1 MSFKIDIDIDS
12 GIPVYI
18 QLGEQIRILIRNGSL
33 KAGDIMPTTRG
44 LAVQLG
50 INVNTVARVY
60 RDLQAS
66 GHLSLK
72 RGIGTFVSE
81 GVEEPMEKKQYEML
95 EKKVAQIIKI
105 SKDAGISP
113 AELAQLITTKWK
125 EDGNVSR

>member
-1 MSFKIDIDIDS
+1 MNLDMDS

-33 KAGDIMPTTRG
+33 KAGDLMPTTRS

-60 RDLQAS
+60 RDLQSS
-66 GHLSLK
+66 GHLCLK
-72 RGIGTFVSE
+72 RGVGTFVAD
-81 GVEEPMEKKQYEML
+81 GVRQPMQKKQFALL
-95 EKKVAQIIKI
+95 EQKVDQIIKI

-113 AELAQLITTKWK
+113 TELAQFITTKWK
-125 EDGNVSR
+125 EAGNV

>member
-1 MSFKIDIDIDS
+1 MQLPINIDIDS

-33 KAGDIMPTTRG
+33 KAGDLMPTTRS

-66 GHLSLK
+66 GHLCLK
-72 RGIGTFVSE
+72 RGIGTFVAD
-81 GVEEPMEKKQYEML
+81 GVDRPMEKKQYDLL
-95 EKKVAQIIKI
+95 ERKVAQIIKI
-105 SKDAGISP
+105 SKDAGITP
-113 AELAQLITTKWK
+113 TELAQFITTKWK
-125 EDGNVSR
+125 EKGNV

>member
-1 MSFKIDIDIDS
+1 MNLQMDIDIES

-33 KAGDIMPTTRG
+33 KAGDLMPTTRS

-66 GHLSLK
+66 GHLCLK
-72 RGIGTFVSE
+72 RGIGTFVADD
-81 GVEEPMEKKQYEML
+81 VDRPMEKKQYDLL
-95 EKKVAQIIKI
+95 ERKVAQIIKI
-105 SKDAGISP
+105 SKDAGITP
-113 AELAQLITTKWK
+113 TELAQFITTKWK
-125 EDGNVSR
+125 EKGNV

>member
-1 MSFKIDIDIDS
+1 MHLQLTIDSDS

-33 KAGDIMPTTRG
+33 KAGDLMPTTRS
-44 LAVQLG
+44 LAVRLG

-66 GHLSLK
+66 GHLCLR
-72 RGIGTFVSE
+72 RGMGTFVAN
-81 GVEEPMEKKQYEML
+81 GVARPMEKKQFERL

-113 AELAQLITTKWK
+113 TELAQFITTKWK
-125 EDGNVSR
+125 EEGDV

>member
-1 MSFKIDIDIDS
+1 MNLQMDIDIES

-33 KAGDIMPTTRG
+33 KAGDLMPTTRS

-66 GHLSLK
+66 GHLCLK
-72 RGIGTFVSE
+72 RGIGTFVAD
-81 GVEEPMEKKQYEML
+81 GVDRPMEKKQYDLL
-95 EKKVAQIIKI
+95 ERKVAQIIKI
-105 SKDAGISP
+105 SKDAGITP
-113 AELAQLITTKWK
+113 TELAQFITTKWK
-125 EDGNVSR
+125 EKGNV

>member
-1 MSFKIDIDIDS
+1 MTLQMNLDMDS

-33 KAGDIMPTTRG
+33 KAGDLMPTTRS

-60 RDLQAS
+60 RDLQSS
-66 GHLSLK
+66 GHLCLK
-72 RGIGTFVSE
+72 RGVGTFVAD
-81 GVEEPMEKKQYEML
+81 GVRQPMQKKQFALL
-95 EKKVAQIIKI
+95 EQKVDQIIKI

-113 AELAQLITTKWK
+113 TELAQFITTKWK
-125 EDGNVSR
+125 EAGNV

>member
-1 MSFKIDIDIDS
+1 MNLQMDIDMDS

-33 KAGDIMPTTRG
+33 KAGDLMPTTRS

-66 GHLSLK
+66 GHLCLK
-72 RGIGTFVSE
+72 RGIGTFVAA
-81 GVEEPMEKKQYEML
+81 GVDRPMGKKQYELL
-95 EKKVAQIIKI
+95 ERKVDQIIKI
-105 SKDAGISP
+105 SKDAGITP
-113 AELAQLITTKWK
+113 TELAQFITTKWK
-125 EDGNVSR
+125 EESNV